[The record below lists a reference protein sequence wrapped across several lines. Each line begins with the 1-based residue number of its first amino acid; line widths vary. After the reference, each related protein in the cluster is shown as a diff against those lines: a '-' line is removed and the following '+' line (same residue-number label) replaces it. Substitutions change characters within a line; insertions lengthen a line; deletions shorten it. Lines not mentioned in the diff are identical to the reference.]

1 MWFRR
6 LSLLLVASVIVAALQ
21 GCAVHKVWK
30 GEPGEDLSSLRP
42 GMTKEQIEAI
52 VGTSNREWHT
62 SQGVHYRLYPYD
74 AGIPP
79 DKADAGAILFL
90 DVISLGMVEIINAA
104 TDQPFTT
111 KSREIHD
118 LAVSY
123 DLRDVAIGIFT
134 GVDTSTVLPE
144 DGRNPRHPP

>member
-6 LSLLLVASVIVAALQ
+6 LSMLPVAWISMAALQ

-30 GEPGEDLSSLRP
+30 GEPGDDLSSLRP
-42 GMTKEQIEAI
+42 GMTLEQVEAV
-52 VGTSNREWHT
+52 VGTSDREWYT
-62 SQGVHYRLYPYD
+62 SLGVRYRLYRYD

-79 DKADAGAILFL
+79 NKSDAGAILFL
-90 DVISLGMVEIINAA
+90 DVISLGMVEVIEAA
-104 TDQPFTT
+104 TDESFTT
-111 KSREIHD
+111 KPHEVHD

-123 DLRDVAIGIFT
+123 DHRDVAIGIFT

-144 DGRNPRHPP
+144 DGRNLEP